1 MSEREKNA
9 RILFVAGGL
18 PLLRG
23 GARLLGDAGHQV
35 IEAATGQEGL
45 RLAQEWKPDLVLLG
59 VMLPDLNGVEVCRRI
74 KADPQLANTHVVILS
89 ATRAES
95 DSPTEALEAGC
106 DDYITWPVPNQEL
119 MAHVAALLRLKRT
132 EQALQK
138 LAYDLGERVKELNC
152 LYGISQLIGRQ
163 GMQLQEILQ
172 GAVNLIPPAFQYPDA
187 ACARISLDGQE
198 FRTQNY
204 RETAWRQVADLLAH
218 RQRVGVL
225 EVCYL
230 EEKPEAD
237 EGPFLVEEVKL
248 VQTVAEHL
256 SRAAE
261 RLWAEEAL
269 EASEVRY
276 RRLFETAQ
284 DGILILDADTGQ
296 IADVNPFLVE
306 MLGYSPEELR
316 GKRLWEI
323 GLFKDVT
330 LSRSAFVELQSKGY
344 IRYADL
350 PLEASDGRRIDVE
363 FVSNVYLVDHE
374 RVIQCNIRDITAR
387 KRVEEALQQRTAE
400 LEARNE
406 ELDAFAHTVAH
417 DLQGLVGLVTGY
429 AEVLAEDHTGFS
441 DEELERCFSAVVHNG
456 HKISEIIDGLLLLAG
471 ARKMAIKI
479 EPLGM
484 PSIVAEAQRRLA
496 SMIAEYEAE
505 MVVPD
510 TWPAALGYGPWVEEV
525 WVNYISNAI
534 QYGGR
539 PPRVELGAEAQP
551 DGMVRFWVQDNGSG
565 LMPEARARLFI
576 PFTQLAHL
584 NGKGHGLGLSIVQRI
599 VDRLGGQVGV
609 ESEGVPGRGSVFS
622 FTLPGVDDQ
631 SQDGQSS

>member
-1 MSEREKNA
+1 VSGREKNV
-9 RILFVAGGL
+9 RILFVVDA
-18 PLLRG
+18 PLLQRV
-23 GARLLGDAGHQV
+23 GAALLGDAGYEV
-35 IEAATGQEGL
+35 VEAATGQDGL
-45 RLAQEWKPDLVLLG
+45 RLTQELKPDLVMLDA
-59 VMLPDLNGVEVCRRI
+59 MLPDLNGVEVCRRI
-74 KADPQLANTHVVILS
+74 KADPQLANTHVVMVS
-89 ATRAES
+89 VTQAES
-95 DSPTEALEAGC
+95 DSPTEAFEAGC
-106 DDYITWPVPNQEL
+106 DDYIAWPVSNREL
-119 MAHVAALLRLKRT
+119 LARVETPLRLRRT
-132 EQALQK
+132 EQVLQK

-172 GAVNLIPPAFQYPDA
+172 GAADLIPSAYQYPDV
-187 ACARISLDGQE
+187 ACARITLNGQE

-204 RETAWRQVADLLAH
+204 RETVWRQAADLLVR
-218 RQRVGVL
+218 RQRVGAL

-237 EGPFLVEEVKL
+237 EGPFLTEEAKL
-248 VQTVAEHL
+248 VQTVAERL

-261 RLWAEEAL
+261 RLQAEEAL

-306 MLGYSPEELR
+306 LLGYSPEELR
-316 GKRLWEI
+316 GKTLWEI
-323 GLFKDVT
+323 GLFKDVAS
-330 LSRSAFVELQSKGY
+330 SRSAFVELQNKGY

-350 PLEASDGRRIDVE
+350 PLETSDGQRIDVE

-387 KRVEEALQQRTAE
+387 KRAEEALQQRTAE

-429 AEVLAEDHTGFS
+429 AEVLAEDRAGFS
-441 DEELERCFSAVVHNG
+441 GKELETCLHAVVRNG
-456 HKISEIIDGLLLLAG
+456 RKISEIIDGLLLLAG
-471 ARKMAIKI
+471 ARKMDVRI

-484 PSIVAEAQRRLA
+484 QSIVAEAQRRLA
-496 SMIAEYEAE
+496 SMIAEYQAE

-525 WVNYISNAI
+525 WVNYIANAI
-534 QYGGR
+534 QHGGR

-565 LMPEARARLFI
+565 LMPEARARLFV

-584 NGKGHGLGLSIVQRI
+584 HGKGHGLGLSIVQRI

-609 ESEGVPGRGSVFS
+609 ESEGVPGRGSVF
-622 FTLPGVDDQ
+622 FFALPGADSQ
-631 SQDGQSS
+631 NQDGQS

>member
-1 MSEREKNA
+1 VVEREKNA
-9 RILFVAGGL
+9 RILFVVDD
-18 PLLRG
+18 PLSLRV
-23 GARLLGDAGHQV
+23 GARLLGDAGYEL
-35 IEAATGQEGL
+35 IEAASGQDGL
-45 RLAQEWKPDLVLLG
+45 RLAQEWKPDLVLLDL
-59 VMLPDLNGVEVCRRI
+59 MLPDLNGVEVCRRI

-106 DDYITWPVPNQEL
+106 DDYLTWPVSNREL
-119 MAHVAALLRLKRT
+119 LARVEALLRLKRT
-132 EQALQK
+132 ERALQK

-152 LYGISQLIGRQ
+152 LYSISQLIGRQ

-204 RETAWRQVADLLAH
+204 RKTAWRQAADLLAH

-237 EGPFLVEEVKL
+237 EGPFLVEEAKL

-261 RLWAEEAL
+261 RLRAEEAL

-323 GLFKDVT
+323 GLFKDMAS
-330 LSRSAFVELQSKGY
+330 SRSAFVELQNKGY

-350 PLEASDGRRIDVE
+350 PLETSDGRRIDVE

-387 KRVEEALQQRTAE
+387 KRAEEALQQRTAE

-417 DLQGLVGLVTGY
+417 DLQGLVGRVTGY
-429 AEVLAEDHTGFS
+429 AEVLAEDHTEFS
-441 DEELERCFSAVVHNG
+441 GEELERCLYAVLRNG
-456 HKISEIIDGLLLLAG
+456 RKMSEVIDGLLLLAG
-471 ARKMAIKI
+471 ARKIDVKI

-484 PSIVAEAQRRLA
+484 PSIVAEAQHRLA
-496 SMIAEYEAE
+496 SMVAEYQAE
-505 MVVPD
+505 MAVPD

-551 DGMVRFWVQDNGSG
+551 DCMVRFWVHDNGSG
-565 LMPEARARLFI
+565 LMPEARARLFV

-584 NGKGHGLGLSIVQRI
+584 HGKGHGLGLSIVQRV

-609 ESEGVPGRGSVFS
+609 DSEGVPGRGSVFS
-622 FTLPGVDDQ
+622 FTLPGVGGQ
-631 SQDGQSS
+631 NQDG

>member
-1 MSEREKNA
+1 MSGREKNV
-9 RILFVAGGL
+9 RILFVVDA
-18 PLLRG
+18 PLLQRV
-23 GARLLGDAGHQV
+23 GAALLGDAGYEV
-35 IEAATGQEGL
+35 VEAATGQDGL
-45 RLAQEWKPDLVLLG
+45 RLTQELKPDLVMLDA
-59 VMLPDLNGVEVCRRI
+59 MLPDLNGVEVCRRI
-74 KADPQLANTHVVILS
+74 KADPQLANTHVVMVS
-89 ATRAES
+89 VTQAES
-95 DSPTEALEAGC
+95 DSPTEAFEAGC
-106 DDYITWPVPNQEL
+106 DDYIAWPVSNREL
-119 MAHVAALLRLKRT
+119 LARVETPLRLRRT
-132 EQALQK
+132 EQVLQK

-172 GAVNLIPPAFQYPDA
+172 GAADLIPSAYQYPDV
-187 ACARISLDGQE
+187 ACARITLNGQE

-204 RETAWRQVADLLAH
+204 RETVWRQAADLLVR
-218 RQRVGVL
+218 RQRVGAL

-237 EGPFLVEEVKL
+237 EGPFLTEEAKL
-248 VQTVAEHL
+248 VQTVAERL

-261 RLWAEEAL
+261 RLQAEEAL

-306 MLGYSPEELR
+306 LLGYSPEELR
-316 GKRLWEI
+316 GKTLWEI
-323 GLFKDVT
+323 GLFKDVAS
-330 LSRSAFVELQSKGY
+330 SRSAFVELQNKGY

-350 PLEASDGRRIDVE
+350 PLETSDGQRIDVE

-387 KRVEEALQQRTAE
+387 KRAEEALQQRTAE

-429 AEVLAEDHTGFS
+429 AEVLAEDRAGFS
-441 DEELERCFSAVVHNG
+441 GKELETCLHAVVRNG
-456 HKISEIIDGLLLLAG
+456 RKISEIIDGLLLLAG
-471 ARKMAIKI
+471 ARKMDVRI

-484 PSIVAEAQRRLA
+484 QSIVAEAQRRLA
-496 SMIAEYEAE
+496 SMIAEYQAE

-525 WVNYISNAI
+525 WVNYIANAI
-534 QYGGR
+534 QHGGR

-565 LMPEARARLFI
+565 LMPEARARLFV

-584 NGKGHGLGLSIVQRI
+584 HGKGHGLGLSIVQRI

-609 ESEGVPGRGSVFS
+609 ESEGVPGRGSVF
-622 FTLPGVDDQ
+622 FFALPGADSQ
-631 SQDGQSS
+631 NQDGQS